1 MKMRIRL
8 LIRVISLLMLA
19 LAGTNFVTPA
29 SAQVTE
35 KDFQVMARAL
45 GFMTNGPKGTVD
57 VAIVHA
63 PDNPASLAEAQA
75 AQAALGEGLKAGAL
89 TLRPVMVPADD
100 LGKLAGAGAIFV
112 TPGTDAQQD
121 AILAAAKTSGTIT
134 MTTDRKCVEAGKCV
148 MFVATAP
155 KVEILV
161 NKATEAAMNISFDSA
176 FKMMVKEI

>member
-1 MKMRIRL
+1 
-8 LIRVISLLMLA
+8 
-19 LAGTNFVTPA
+19 
-29 SAQVTE
+29 
-35 KDFQVMARAL
+35 
-45 GFMTNGPKGTVD
+45 
-57 VAIVHA
+57 
-63 PDNPASLAEAQA
+63 
-75 AQAALGEGLKAGAL
+75 
-89 TLRPVMVPADD
+89 MVSADD
-100 LGKLAGAGAIFV
+100 LGKLAGVGAIFV
-112 TPGTDAQQD
+112 APGTDAQQD